1 MAGRSAAG
9 MEALGQAGMTA
20 TQALQDL
27 SGEWVALARERV
39 QRNMQMMEALSK
51 CRTLPEIFALQ
62 GEWANANCSSPL
74 REFAG
79 SRKCLRAFA
88 AQSDVRQGRR
98 WAVDIAERDRAR
110 GGQRAG
116 EANTARPD
124 PKSIEGGFETD
135 VDRAVRRTR
144 SMMEAA

>member
-1 MAGRSAAG
+1 MSERISEATRENLKSASNAGRAASERVVELFEASASTSEEMAGRSAAG

-62 GEWANANCSSPL
+62 GEWANANL
-74 REFAG
+74 QLTLEG
-79 SRKCLRAFA
+79 
-88 AQSDVRQGRR
+88 VRR
-98 WAVDIAERDRAR
+98 IAEVSTRLLPLNQTFGR
-110 GGQRAG
+110 G
-116 EANTARPD
+116 
-124 PKSIEGGFETD
+124 EGGPST
-135 VDRAVRRTR
+135 
-144 SMMEAA
+144 